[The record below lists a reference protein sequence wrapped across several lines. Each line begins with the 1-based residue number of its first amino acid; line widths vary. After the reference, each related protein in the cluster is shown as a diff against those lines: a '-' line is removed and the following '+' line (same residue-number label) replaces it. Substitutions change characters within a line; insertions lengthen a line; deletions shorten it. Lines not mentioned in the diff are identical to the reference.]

1 VSCRALRSNAYFPI
15 VPPRCQSL
23 VALDVEHDAQ
33 INRTQNLKAKSLR
46 RDTNESKAY
55 VPGS

>member
-1 VSCRALRSNAYFPI
+1 MSCRALRSNAYFPI
-15 VPPRCQSL
+15 VPQRCQSL
-23 VALDVEHDAQ
+23 VALDAEHDAQ
-33 INRTQNLKAKSLR
+33 RKRDQILKAKSLR